1 MDTKITEIEILID
14 KLNLLFASV
23 KSDGQLDKFE
33 VELLKKYVR
42 QLQDKLDSISEG
54 TQQEKKPEIN
64 VVPIIPAE
72 KVVPKVLPEEIVPPI
87 IFKEEKPEKEIIAP
101 VEKIITAEKEIPK
114 VMVNPYAEKIK
125 EEIKPVVEEQKKP
138 IHKLKENAEEELNKA
153 LNVKLASN
161 KKTLAERI
169 HSHKAKEIT
178 SVIDLNDKLF
188 FIKELFKGDVNGY
201 SAVLK
206 SINSM
211 NSFEEVKK
219 YIQNEL
225 SSQYNF
231 SEEESVERFLE
242 VVKLKFE

>member
-64 VVPIIPAE
+64 VVPIIPIIPAE

-87 IFKEEKPEKEIIAP
+87 IFKEENPEKEIVAP

-125 EEIKPVVEEQKKP
+125 EEIKPVVQEQKK
-138 IHKLKENAEEELNKA
+138 
-153 LNVKLASN
+153 
-161 KKTLAERI
+161 T
-169 HSHKAKEIT
+169 
-178 SVIDLNDKLF
+178 
-188 FIKELFKGDVNGY
+188 
-201 SAVLK
+201 
-206 SINSM
+206 NS
-211 NSFEEVKK
+211 
-219 YIQNEL
+219 
-225 SSQYNF
+225 
-231 SEEESVERFLE
+231 
-242 VVKLKFE
+242 